1 MEILLSEYEDY
12 NSLPTEIEGII
23 LDISMNQVTSE
34 FKSKYEYLNH
44 LRIGSIIFFVEI
56 DIDDLISSATK
67 KKFNEKLKERKR
79 MRNLLKNQEKNYELF
94 LTKKNSKLSEEEKDS
109 TVSDSIKS
117 LEKISGPIFFPNED
131 ELKKNE
137 NEEINKKDEIEIK
150 KENKLTLL
158 FLEEEKKKEKKMNK
172 KNKKKGGKNKNDEI
186 GGNKGKKNNI
196 KERVFSSE
204 SSDSEN

>member
-1 MEILLSEYEDY
+1 
-12 NSLPTEIEGII
+12 
-23 LDISMNQVTSE
+23 
-34 FKSKYEYLNH
+34 
-44 LRIGSIIFFVEI
+44 
-56 DIDDLISSATK
+56 
-67 KKFNEKLKERKR
+67 